1 LRTACRHF
9 DDRQLRSLKEAVR
22 NVFWTKKEIRRVF
35 TNCGA
40 PNSLL
45 AVIDWNNNKSWDSV
59 DQALEALNTST
70 NGETVISKVAR
81 ETLNYPDGKHLSWA
95 GNERVV
101 AATDSLAALRAV
113 LGEKQEEKRSKVA
126 AARVREEALEKSNRT
141 LLRTSRLQELHAT
154 FGKWFG
160 VSDAHQRGFEFE
172 GLLHDLFDLFDLA
185 PRGSFRRTGEQ
196 IDGAF
201 VLNGEHFLLE
211 AKWQQEPV
219 NLGDLRDLDGAVNTS
234 LETTLGLFVS
244 VMGFAPKGIEAYTQG
259 NRPRILCMD
268 GSDLSFVLEGRIDL
282 CDLLERKKQIAVQKR
297 VIFATAN
304 LILQGGI

>member
-1 LRTACRHF
+1 MRIAVRHF
-9 DDRQLRSLKEAVR
+9 DDRQLRSLKQAVR
-22 NVFWTKKEIRRVF
+22 NVFWTKKDIRGLF
-35 TNCGA
+35 TRCGA
-40 PNSLL
+40 PGSLL
-45 AVIDWNNNKSWDSV
+45 AVIDWENNKSWDSV
-59 DQALEALNTST
+59 DQALEALNASS
-70 NGETVISKVAR
+70 NGEAVISKVTK
-81 ETLNYPDGKHLSWA
+81 ETLRYPDGKHLAWA
-95 GNERVV
+95 GNDRVV
-101 AATDSLAALRAV
+101 AATESLTGLREV
-113 LGEKQEEKRSKVA
+113 LGEKQEQKRNAEA
-126 AARVREEALEKSNRT
+126 AARAREAALDDSNRN
-141 LLRTSRLQELHAT
+141 LLRSSRLQEIYT
-154 FGKWFG
+154 KYGRWFG
-160 VSDAHQRGFEFE
+160 VTDVHQRGIEFE
-172 GLLHDLFDLFDLA
+172 GLLHDVFDLFDLA

-244 VMGFAPKGIEAYTQG
+244 VMGFAPTAIDGYTQG

-282 CDLLERKKQIAVQKR
+282 CDLLDRKKQIAVQKR
-297 VIFATAN
+297 IIFATAH